1 MFYSITGALQATGLD
16 KMTILRA
23 IEDGKI
29 AAAKDLFGEWQ
40 IERSALHRAFPPAA
54 AACSGS
60 DAEQPRAEPH
70 AATFEAEIGALFRE
84 AGAGLR
90 RGPDDGLLTTQATR
104 GSGRELASLPPID
117 QIGTTVPT
125 ASAWFHQIGTGSRD
139 SGQRLRV
146 MLATGILL
154 AVLSLGWVAGWSSYR
169 FFLPAPHKQL
179 TSSARNLLEN
189 ETTCTSPATGRAATP
204 STPTTRNVVTP
215 KIPRRG
221 RGHELSHGTA
231 QPNADPNNPASPVA
245 LQNAASSRITEA
257 VPPQAKFSPRP
268 GPTPT
273 PDTRPTTIPGWT
285 VREVVG
291 STAVLE
297 GADGIVKVARGD
309 TVPGLGRID
318 LIVRWGSRWIVATSR
333 GLITTQ

>member
-1 MFYSITGALQATGLD
+1 MFYSLTGALQATGLD

-54 AACSGS
+54 AECSGS

-90 RGPDDGLLTTQATR
+90 RGPDDAVLTTQATR
-104 GSGRELASLPPID
+104 GSGRESASLPPID
-117 QIGTTVPT
+117 RIGITVPA
-125 ASAWFHQIGTGSRD
+125 ASAWFHQIGTGNRD

-146 MLATGILL
+146 MLATGMLL

-189 ETTCTSPATGRAATP
+189 ETTCTSPATGRAGTP
-204 STPTTRNVVTP
+204 SAPTTRNVVTP
-215 KIPRRG
+215 TIPRRG
-221 RGHELSHGTA
+221 RGHESSHGTA

-257 VPPQAKFSPRP
+257 VVPRP
-268 GPTPT
+268 TPM

-318 LIVRWGSRWIVATSR
+318 SIVRWGSRWIVATSR